1 MNLPSAALFGSFNGY
16 DTCRKVQYYQ
26 TRFEHFQGKV
36 ISALSFGKDC
46 LVVHP
51 TGSGKSLCF
60 QFPPVFK
67 NKMVIVVT
75 PMICLIQDQVTN
87 LEEKGMKVVS

>member
-1 MNLPSAALFGSFNGY
+1 M
-16 DTCRKVQYYQ
+16 

-75 PMICLIQDQVTN
+75 PTISLIQDQVTN
-87 LEEKGMKVVS
+87 LEEKGMKAVR